1 MKILR
6 PLLGLALGFGS
17 AAAFAQEAPA
27 PSPEALTITQP
38 ASNGGTVYR
47 LSPDEIAKIDPN
59 PRAQDPKLAYDPLFD
74 RSLFDNPNAAPR
86 DRRPHGQVGA
96 FVGSGGSRGVFG
108 ETTVPIGD
116 TGSASF
122 SFENSDF
129 GRRRYGR
136 R

>member
-1 MKILR
+1 MNMLR
-6 PLLGLALGFGS
+6 PLLGFTLAIAGS
-17 AAAFAQEAPA
+17 AAFAQEPEPA
-27 PSPEALTITQP
+27 PDTLTITQP

-86 DRRPHGQVGA
+86 DRRPHGEVGA
-96 FVGSGGSRGVFG
+96 FVGSGGSHGVYG
-108 ETTVPIGD
+108 ATTVPLGD

-122 SFENSDF
+122 SFENSQFD
-129 GRRRYGR
+129 GRRYRPR
-136 R
+136 